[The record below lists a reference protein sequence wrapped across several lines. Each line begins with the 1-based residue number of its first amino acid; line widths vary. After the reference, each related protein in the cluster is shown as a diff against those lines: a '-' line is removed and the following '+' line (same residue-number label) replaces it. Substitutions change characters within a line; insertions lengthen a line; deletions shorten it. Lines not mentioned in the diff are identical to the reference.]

1 MKSSVKVLRV
11 ERKARE
17 QQCLSFLKSAR
28 VCNMYILEGMGVHH
42 PLFHNYCLCVGDHIA
57 GVLHTKNS
65 SYLHLYIAPET
76 DRSAAQ
82 ELAAFIGKRF
92 PKFEMLFG
100 DEESVSEYF
109 SCRGTSPR
117 NTVRF
122 IFMETDKGCFEPRL
136 RYRGKIPIVGDAPL
150 LIPLQIQYEIEE
162 VGAMRSQID
171 GKKVLKVMENRIRR
185 GEVSAIFSG
194 KAPVA
199 LAGVNARFE
208 NCCQI
213 GSVFVLP
220 EYRSKEYG
228 CSIVSYHVARLF
240 KQYDRIVL
248 FVHERNGA
256 AIHIYENLG
265 FKATGSL
272 VQAYC

>member
-11 ERKARE
+11 ETKARE
-17 QQCLSFLKSAR
+17 QQCLSFLKSTGAR
-28 VCNMYILEGMGVHH
+28 NMYILEGMRVHH
-42 PLFHNYCLCVGDHIA
+42 PHFHNYCLIVGDRIA

-65 SYLHLYIAPET
+65 TYLHVYIAPET
-76 DRSAAQ
+76 DHSAVQ

-92 PKFEMLFG
+92 SKFEMLFG
-100 DEESVSEYF
+100 DEESVFEFF

-117 NTVRF
+117 STVKF
-122 IFMETDKGCFEPRL
+122 IFMETDKERFNPRL
-136 RYRGKIPIVGDAPL
+136 RFRGKIPSIGDAPL

-162 VGAMRSQID
+162 VGAMRSHID
-171 GKKVLKVMENRIRR
+171 KKKVLKVMENRIRR
-185 GEVSAIFSG
+185 GEVSSIING

-220 EYRSKEYG
+220 EYRGRGYG
-228 CSIVSYHVARLF
+228 SSIVSYHVARLF
-240 KQYDRIVL
+240 KRYDSIVL
-248 FVHERNGA
+248 FVHERNRA

-265 FKATGSL
+265 FKATGLL